1 MAGGAPVQAM
11 ECEAEPRSLLPFQSL
26 VNLKQATTREMQVQ
40 TSEASMW
47 AAVAA
52 IQAIDKTVDNHTMR
66 LLRLEGRMGSAEKKL
81 GACQK
86 TSTEMENQL
95 ESKWAALGTL
105 TEEYRQLQKR
115 LENVENLLKNRNFW
129 ILRFPPG
136 VKGETPKVPV
146 TFDDLSVHFNEKEW
160 GDLDEL
166 QKELYK
172 TVMKSNYEM
181 LVSLDYAVAKPEI
194 LTRIEQGEELCEKG
208 LGDSEGSGVPE
219 QLDADCPAAPV
230 DVSLWLKQEV
240 EESQNGEA
248 KLPEE
253 TSNGCHMGSPMD
265 IVESSSWIKEEVE
278 EVRFVPENGQERDLG
293 HKGSL
298 EYQTVTVDEEHMAEP
313 QEGMCAQEPLFLGEG
328 PSTAEQ
334 ETSAETQEDG
344 CRRKP
349 DLLIDLSGRT
359 TPPSPGQSLACGAE
373 PGAQPQPIKE
383 EPENF
388 MQELYSYLDCGKRF
402 GHKRSL
408 LDHETPHPFQCLECH
423 KSFGWEDERQPDSHP
438 PATCPECTQR
448 LRKKRSSLA
457 HAADAQ
463 PFACATCGATFSQW
477 SMQLLH
483 QKCHGPHSHSCGDCG
498 AGAGSAQE
506 LQRHRRA
513 HAVVG
518 RAHSCLNCPCSF
530 LSSSELAAH
539 RRTHTSSWPF
549 TCSWCQS
556 TFASRKVLSE
566 HQELHVAAARKV
578 LPHVKLSFSF
588 NWREFLAE
596 QMKHC
601 LHSSCSPRQA
611 LAELLQKNSELWPYP
626 CAECG
631 THFFNQWALANH
643 RCAPSPKPPAQV
655 VAGGGSVLWQGVG
668 ADLPPAAF
676 QCPSCGLGFPQEEL
690 LAQHLPRHSGEGR
703 PFQCPHCKN
712 SYLCK
717 EALAGHVQ
725 SHFTWRPAHCY
736 ICDRDFGQP
745 EELVEHLS
753 THVVEHP
760 YKCGRCH
767 KSFLSPFLLG
777 KHFQQEHAALG

>member
-11 ECEAEPRSLLPFQSL
+11 ECDAEPRSLLPFQSL
-26 VNLKQATTREMQVQ
+26 VNLKQATTRDMQVQ

-146 TFDDLSVHFNEKEW
+146 TFNDLSVHFNEKEW

-219 QLDADCPAAPV
+219 QLDADCPTAPV

-253 TSNGCHMGSPMD
+253 TSNGYHMGSPMD

-278 EVRFVPENGQERDLG
+278 EVCFAPEDGQERDLG

-313 QEGMCAQEPLFLGEG
+313 QEGMCVQEPLFLGEG

-344 CRRKP
+344 SRRKP

-359 TPPSPGQSLACGAE
+359 TPPSPGHSLACGAE
-373 PGAQPQPIKE
+373 PGAQPQPTKE

-388 MQELYSYLDCGKRF
+388 MQELYSYLECGKRF
-402 GHKRSL
+402 GNERSL

-457 HAADAQ
+457 HVADAQ

-483 QKCHGPHSHSCGDCG
+483 QKCHVPHSHSCGDCG

-611 LAELLQKNSELWPYP
+611 LTELLQKNSELWPYP

-643 RCAPSPKPPAQV
+643 RCAPSPKV
-655 VAGGGSVLWQGVG
+655 VAGGGSVLWQGAG

-736 ICDRDFGQP
+736 ICDRDFAQP

>member
-1 MAGGAPVQAM
+1 MAGGAPVQQAM
-11 ECEAEPRSLLPFQSL
+11 ECDAEPRSLLAFQSL

-66 LLRLEGRMGSAEKKL
+66 LLRLEGRVGSTEKKL
-81 GACQK
+81 GASQK

-105 TEEYRQLQKR
+105 TEGYRQLQKR

-194 LTRIEQGEELCEKG
+194 LTRIEQGEELCEKE

-219 QLDADCPAAPV
+219 QLDTDCSAAPV

-248 KLPEE
+248 KLREE

-278 EVRFVPENGQERDLG
+278 EVRFAPEDGQERDLG

-298 EYQTVTVDEEHMAEP
+298 EYQTVTVDEEHMAGP

-328 PSTAEQ
+328 PSTEQ
-334 ETSAETQEDG
+334 ETSADTQEAQEDVSH
-344 CRRKP
+344 RKP
-349 DLLIDLSGRT
+349 DLLIDLLGRT
-359 TPPSPGQSLACGAE
+359 TPPSPGHSLAHGAE
-373 PGAQPQPIKE
+373 PGTKPQPIKE
-383 EPENF
+383 EPEDL
-388 MQELYSYLDCGKRF
+388 MKELYSYLDCGKRF
-402 GHKRSL
+402 GHK
-408 LDHETPHPFQCLECH
+408 TPQPFQCLECH
-423 KSFGWEDERQPDSHP
+423 KSFSWEDEERQPDSHP

-457 HAADAQ
+457 HVADAQ

-483 QKCHGPHSHSCGDCG
+483 QKCHGPHSYSCGDCG

-518 RAHSCLNCPCSF
+518 RVHSCLNCPCSF

-539 RRTHTSSWPF
+539 RRTHTSTWPF

-601 LHSSCSPRQA
+601 LHSGCSPRQA
-611 LAELLQKNSELWPYP
+611 LTELLQKNSELWPYP

-643 RCAPSPKPPAQV
+643 RCAPLPKPPAQV
-655 VAGGGSVLWQGVG
+655 MAGGGGGSVLWQGAGG
-668 ADLPPAAF
+668 AVPPPAAF
-676 QCPSCGLGFPQEEL
+676 QCP
-690 LAQHLPRHSGEGR
+690 
-703 PFQCPHCKN
+703 HCK
-712 SYLCK
+712 STYPCK

-736 ICDRDFGQP
+736 ICDWDFTRP
-745 EELVEHLS
+745 EELVEHLG

-767 KSFLSPFLLG
+767 KTFLSPFLLG
-777 KHFQQEHAALG
+777 KHYQQEHPALG

>member
-1 MAGGAPVQAM
+1 MSTGHMLAGAIGRYHIPVVPHCSCSPACGPAPFLTWVDAAGDM
-11 ECEAEPRSLLPFQSL
+11 EHVLREQHRGRFYEMMEEILSTKREDNNSYINRERYRTLIEEVKEA
-26 VNLKQATTREMQVQ
+26 
-40 TSEASMW
+40 
-47 AAVAA
+47 
-52 IQAIDKTVDNHTMR
+52 
-66 LLRLEGRMGSAEKKL
+66 
-81 GACQK
+81 
-86 TSTEMENQL
+86 
-95 ESKWAALGTL
+95 
-105 TEEYRQLQKR
+105 KR
-115 LENVENLLKNRNFW
+115 LRSKKGKHYRRLRRFNVLN
-129 ILRFPPG
+129 I
-136 VKGETPKVPV
+136 GEEEKLVVPV
-146 TFDDLSVHFNEKEW
+146 SPGHTEVVYFVQYEDLFDILHAAHIAI
-160 GDLDEL
+160 GHGGRTRML
-166 QKELYK
+166 KEL
-172 TVMKSNYEM
+172 
-181 LVSLDYAVAKPEI
+181 
-194 LTRIEQGEELCEKG
+194 
-208 LGDSEGSGVPE
+208 
-219 QLDADCPAAPV
+219 
-230 DVSLWLKQEV
+230 
-240 EESQNGEA
+240 
-248 KLPEE
+248 
-253 TSNGCHMGSPMD
+253 SP
-265 IVESSSWIKEEVE
+265 
-278 EVRFVPENGQERDLG
+278 
-293 HKGSL
+293 
-298 EYQTVTVDEEHMAEP
+298 
-313 QEGMCAQEPLFLGEG
+313 
-328 PSTAEQ
+328 EQ